1 MKNKTNIL
9 ITALPFYS
17 LSHDIKKLFKKK
29 NITYKFLQKN
39 KDINDIDIENY
50 DAIIAGVENYDKKV
64 ILKASRLKLIS
75 RVGIGTDSIN
85 LEFCKKQNI
94 KVFKVKSPNEAV
106 AEYSISAIISS
117 LRNFPIMNY
126 NLHNKIWKPELGK
139 SLSESTVG
147 IIGYGKIGKLIANYL
162 LKLKVGKIL
171 VHDLR
176 KFNKNKNI
184 HFCNKKRIF
193 EESDI
198 VSLNISLNDK
208 THNYVSFKE
217 INQIN
222 KPISILNTSRGKII
236 NENALLHGLKNNK
249 IKNLFLDVFNEEP
262 YSGKI
267 IKFQNCMIT
276 PHISS
281 FTNKAR
287 REMETQAIKNLLN
300 NI

>member
-198 VSLNISLNDK
+198 VGLNISLNDK
-208 THNYVSFKE
+208 THNYV
-217 INQIN
+217 
-222 KPISILNTSRGKII
+222 
-236 NENALLHGLKNNK
+236 
-249 IKNLFLDVFNEEP
+249 
-262 YSGKI
+262 
-267 IKFQNCMIT
+267 
-276 PHISS
+276 
-281 FTNKAR
+281 
-287 REMETQAIKNLLN
+287 
-300 NI
+300 